1 MTRTSS
7 QCVDQTGIVRP
18 CASRWNF
25 VGRRGRPTL
34 CITFKETKKW
44 TSAADNCK
52 KARRDARPTFG
63 LSYAGCAQ
71 TGGGLEEFGYIHSC
85 GVCSVR
91 GCKSC
96 WHSFVF
102 PQCLGSTITE
112 SFLSQQASKH
122 TATCQVHQRGFESPN
137 GSRHSASATFIC
149 INRWT
154 EVMKLHG
161 AYQQWLSLAFSLSY
175 KEKGVVWL
183 SERRYSGLSFLFFHT
198 FMWYCI
204 CKKKKNRPWLFKF
217 RPTDWRTNDRFNTRT
232 KTKPH
237 GAGRT
242 QTSTETLVGQQ
253 GLLSGTLPSLI
264 QIENST
270 HLKGVVHKNNPC
282 NNLRPFSSCKRMEE
296 KASSFQ
302 D

>member
-25 VGRRGRPTL
+25 VGRHGRPTL

-204 CKKKKNRPWLFKF
+204 CKKNKKKTDHDFSNSDPQTEGQMTDSIHELRQNRMEQAEHKHQQ
-217 RPTDWRTNDRFNTRT
+217 RHSSVS
-232 KTKPH
+232 K
-237 GAGRT
+237 AC
-242 QTSTETLVGQQ
+242 SQ
-253 GLLSGTLPSLI
+253 GLYRHSYRLKTARTL
-264 QIENST
+264 
-270 HLKGVVHKNNPC
+270 
-282 NNLRPFSSCKRMEE
+282 
-296 KASSFQ
+296 KA
-302 D
+302 

>member
-1 MTRTSS
+1 MVHISS
-7 QCVDQTGIVRP
+7 GFLSHLVW
-18 CASRWNF
+18 A
-25 VGRRGRPTL
+25 
-34 CITFKETKKW
+34 TKK
-44 TSAADNCK
+44 
-52 KARRDARPTFG
+52 KAW
-63 LSYAGCAQ
+63 YGCQ
-71 TGGGLEEFGYIHSC
+71 REGTVDFRFFSFTHSC
-85 GVCSVR
+85 GI
-91 GCKSC
+91 
-96 WHSFVF
+96 VF
-102 PQCLGSTITE
+102 
-112 SFLSQQASKH
+112 A
-122 TATCQVHQRGFESPN
+122 
-137 GSRHSASATFIC
+137 
-149 INRWT
+149 
-154 EVMKLHG
+154 
-161 AYQQWLSLAFSLSY
+161 
-175 KEKGVVWL
+175 
-183 SERRYSGLSFLFFHT
+183 
-198 FMWYCI
+198 
-204 CKKKKNRPWLFKF
+204 KKKKNRPWLFKF